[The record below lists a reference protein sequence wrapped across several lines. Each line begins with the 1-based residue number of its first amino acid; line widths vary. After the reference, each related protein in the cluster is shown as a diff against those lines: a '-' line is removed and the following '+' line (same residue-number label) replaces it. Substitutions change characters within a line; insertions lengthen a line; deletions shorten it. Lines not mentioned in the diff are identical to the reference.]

1 MKVLI
6 VDDNNEFTF
15 IVQKILE
22 AEGYVTPSASDAQD
36 GYLSYLFFRP
46 DLVITDLQ
54 MPGDNGL
61 ELMRHIRAHNPLVK
75 TIYMSGD
82 LSQFAEIL
90 EEEKIK
96 YQVSLLEKPFSY
108 GELTRLLSEFKKVR
122 SHFQD

>member
-6 VDDNNEFTF
+6 VDDNNEFAF

-22 AEGYVTPSASDAQD
+22 AEGDETRSASDAQD

-90 EEEKIK
+90 EEEKMK

>member
-6 VDDNNEFTF
+6 VDDNNEFAF
-15 IVQKILE
+15 IIQKILE
-22 AEGYVTPSASDAQD
+22 AEGYETRSASDAQD

-54 MPGDNGL
+54 MPGDNGF
-61 ELMRHIRAHNPLVK
+61 ELMRHIRAHNPWIK

-82 LSQFAEIL
+82 MSRFAALL
-90 EEEKIK
+90 EEEKMK
-96 YQVSLLEKPFSY
+96 YRVSLLEKPFSY
-108 GELTRLLSEFKKVR
+108 GDLARLLSEFKKMR